1 MKPSQRKG
9 MRLPMYLIQV
19 LLPVRDNAGQPFAQA
34 QFEHVAEALSKKF
47 GGVTAY
53 NRAPAEGRWESSGAT
68 QHDEMLVVE
77 VMVEVLDRPWWAK
90 FRSQLEETFRQDQ
103 IIVRAQ
109 TIQML

>member
-1 MKPSQRKG
+1 MH
-9 MRLPMYLIQV
+9 LIQI
-19 LLPVRDNAGQPFAQA
+19 LLPLRDNGGQPFAQA

-77 VMVEVLDRPWWAK
+77 VMFEVLDKPWWSK
-90 FRSQLEETFRQDQ
+90 FRSELEKSFRQDQ

-109 TIQML
+109 AIQML